1 MVEKCTKIKRFFRQY
16 VRQTAEMNASGGQI
30 WKNPF
35 SFGDKSGIMRPRH
48 KGVQSSRGGTDSPCV
63 FSECIALAD
72 YRTEAVKRGENIYE
86 IRSSYFAPQL
96 PGSCRCHLRCAGPDG
111 LRRLVQLCGSFL
123 CRKFH
128 GFLCGWHRSRRHPEH
143 HAGDRGP
150 VAGPAGGHR
159 WHLV

>member
-1 MVEKCTKIKRFFRQY
+1 MGENCTKIKRFFRQY

-35 SFGDKSGIMRPRH
+35 SFGDRSGIMRPRH
-48 KGVQSSRGGTDSPCV
+48 KGVQCSRGGTDSPCV
-63 FSECIALAD
+63 FSECITLAN
-72 YRTEAVKRGENIYE
+72 YRTEAIKRGENIYE

-96 PGSCRCHLRCAGPDG
+96 PGSCRCHLRSAGSDS
-111 LRRLVQLCGSFL
+111 LRRLFQLGGGFFRFRHCLL
-123 CRKFH
+123 CS
-128 GFLCGWHRSRRHPEH
+128 WHCKGRHPEH